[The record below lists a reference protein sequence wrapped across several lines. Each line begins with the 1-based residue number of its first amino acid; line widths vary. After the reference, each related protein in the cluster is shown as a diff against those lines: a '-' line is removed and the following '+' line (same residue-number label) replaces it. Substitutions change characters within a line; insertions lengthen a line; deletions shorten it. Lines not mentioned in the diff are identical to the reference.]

1 MAAELSLEDM
11 MSGHKIRLL
20 EERLLSQQQL
30 RRATLKAQLE
40 EEGNGSTSPTPPAA
54 PTDARNIPYEEARQS
69 LHLRLTGDRL
79 GALRVSEAH
88 MLPLCV

>member
-30 RRATLKAQLE
+30 RRATLRAQLE
-40 EEGNGSTSPTPPAA
+40 EEGNGSTTPPAA
-54 PTDARNIPYEEARQS
+54 PPDARNIPYEEARQS